1 MKKKKKKKKFYLEK
15 TSAFQFELKN
25 SKIAMHS
32 IWESMGTKE
41 IRELLKMRMKSEYQ
55 KDPNLCQ
62 HCQVEKTSDHYLHC
76 PELATS
82 RQKHNIESQRNIA
95 EYIFLEKKRI
105 QRSREQLKMW
115 ITYFN
120 EVVAMK
126 EVD

>member
-1 MKKKKKKKKFYLEK
+1 
-15 TSAFQFELKN
+15 
-25 SKIAMHS
+25 MHS

-41 IRELLKMRMKSEYQ
+41 IRELLKMRMKPEYQ

-62 HCQVEKTSDHYLHC
+62 HCQVEKPPDHYLHC

-115 ITYFN
+115 ITYLN